1 MHIPRTLAIV
11 LAGGK
16 GSRLGALTEKRVK
29 PALPV
34 AGTYRLIDVSLS
46 NLMHSHLSDVWI
58 VQQYLPHSLNQ
69 HLRGGRPWDLDR
81 SHGGLLVLPPFQG
94 AEGEGFA
101 EGNSDSLFRQRDLIR
116 DFDPELL
123 LVLSA
128 DHLYTLNFLDVIDTH
143 LAQGADL
150 TMVTTRIDEP
160 PTRYAVVQTNDDG
173 LVTRFDYKPDDPE
186 GNLIAGEMFLF
197 NAQRF
202 LEAMDALDEQGE
214 KLEDYGHDLIPWF
227 VDNKRVVEH
236 RLDGYWMD
244 MGTLQSYWT
253 AHMQLI
259 DGNGVT
265 LDDPTWPIM
274 SAQPQQLPARI
285 ENGAVVHDS
294 LVSAGTTIRGT
305 VEHSVLSPGVVVE
318 AGASVKNCVLLDGV
332 HVHAGVSLEN
342 VIADI
347 GAEIS
352 GGNRRG
358 NATSV
363 TLIGDDGLVATS
375 EDFDRDAL
383 LPQGF

>member
-1 MHIPRTLAIV
+1 MYIPRTLAIV
-11 LAGGK
+11 LAGGI

-46 NLMHSHLSDVWI
+46 NLMHSHLSDVWV

-116 DFDPELL
+116 DFAPELL

-128 DHLYTLNFLDVIDTH
+128 DHLYTLNFLEVIDTH

-197 NAQRF
+197 TAQRF

-253 AHMQLI
+253 AHMQLL

-274 SAQPQQLPARI
+274 SAQPQRLPARI

-294 LVSAGTTIRGT
+294 LVSAGATIRGT

-318 AGASVKNCVLLDGV
+318 AGASVKNCVLLDDV

-363 TLIGDDGLVATS
+363 TLIGEDGLVATA